1 MALFFIQFKMR
12 NVVLLISIILFC
24 TQCNSQTTEQNMK
37 PKLKNSTGKIVDEDY
52 FVGNWQN
59 TKTYHV
65 LTGKKVVQSPTNC
78 NQKSYWKFKKE
89 EGILKQSRFTATGKD
104 CERFVS
110 ANFGT
115 VTLDNNQMTY
125 FHDDIVIS
133 VKINVLS
140 QDEFAL
146 MTRELVA
153 GNLIDVE
160 LIYTRMK

>member
-1 MALFFIQFKMR
+1 MKNLLL
-12 NVVLLISIILFC
+12 VLCVILFC
-24 TQCNSQTTEQNMK
+24 TQCNSQKTEQNLK
-37 PKLKNSTGKIVDEDY
+37 PKLESSTGKIADADY

-65 LTGKKVVQSPTNC
+65 LAGKKVVQSPTNC

-89 EGILKQSRFTATGKD
+89 EGFLKQSRFTATGKD

-110 ANFGT
+110 TNFGT

-140 QDEFAL
+140 KDEFAL

-153 GNLIDVE
+153 GKLIDVE

>member
-1 MALFFIQFKMR
+1 MKNLLL
-12 NVVLLISIILFC
+12 VLCVILFC
-24 TQCNSQTTEQNMK
+24 TQCNSQKNEQNLI
-37 PKLKNSTGKIVDEDY
+37 PKLESSTGKIADADY

-65 LTGKKVVQSPTNC
+65 LAGKKVVQRPTNC

-89 EGILKQSRFTATGKD
+89 EGFLKQSRFTATGKD

-110 ANFGT
+110 TNFGT

-140 QDEFAL
+140 KDEFAL

-153 GNLIDVE
+153 GKLIDVE
-160 LIYTRMK
+160 LIYTKMK

>member
-1 MALFFIQFKMR
+1 MKNII
-12 NVVLLISIILFC
+12 LLISFILFS
-24 TQCNSQTTEQNMK
+24 TQCNSQKSEQNLK
-37 PKLKNSTGKIVDEDY
+37 PKLESSIGKIADADY

-89 EGILKQSRFTATGKD
+89 EGILKQSRFTATGKN

-110 ANFGT
+110 TNFGT

-125 FHDDIVIS
+125 FIDDVVIS

-140 QDEFAL
+140 IDEFVL
-146 MTRELVA
+146 MTKQLDA
-153 GNLIDVE
+153 GKMVEVE